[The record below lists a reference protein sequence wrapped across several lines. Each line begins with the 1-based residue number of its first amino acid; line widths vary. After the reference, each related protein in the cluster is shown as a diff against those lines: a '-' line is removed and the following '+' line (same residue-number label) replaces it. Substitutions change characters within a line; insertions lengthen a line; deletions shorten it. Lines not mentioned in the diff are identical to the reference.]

1 MLGSLIQMS
10 FTTPK
15 PGAASSTARL
25 SPTLG
30 LLPIIAMTAAVAGPA
45 FAQTV
50 DLAPIT
56 VQSDVEGEAA
66 NSYTVTNA
74 ASGKATAPL
83 IDTPKSVTVV
93 TRKEMEERGATSLYD
108 VLRTTPG
115 ITMRAGEGGV
125 PAGDIPQIRGFD
137 ASNDIMIDGLRNA
150 SRTSYESFNLE
161 TVEITKGS
169 DGVTTGAGS
178 AGGSINLNSKVPMPG
193 TFDDVSLS
201 YGTGNFKRATLDS
214 NRQVGDVGVRLNLMY
229 QDADDLGGKKG
240 KTSKRWGIAP
250 SLSYQVD
257 ADTKV
262 TAGLYYYKN
271 EDMPDYGVRMSNDN
285 VPDAYR
291 RGSGTASDPWRPI
304 DVPTDTFYGT
314 PGRDFSDGESQSA
327 YVRLDHEFASNLS
340 FAATLRATRD
350 DTSYLATQPG
360 ISSTGEI
367 SRGAKS
373 SHRENDTLAFNAQLK
388 GEADVLALNHS
399 FAVGVDISKSKAT
412 QYGGYNYT
420 PTPGNVSY
428 TDPQLGNWTG
438 TITAGEKSQWN
449 ETRSTTVYAFD
460 TIDLSP
466 QFEASFGLS
475 YSNYD
480 VTSKT
485 ATDSDKVTS
494 DLVNGSAGLVY
505 KPTEQGRFY
514 ASISS
519 ASTPGGQGAG
529 TGGESADDSL
539 NELDPERTLSYELG
553 TKWLMFNDQ
562 LMLSAS
568 LFHTEKDNARVT
580 NALGEVENIGKTRA
594 QGIELGF
601 AGQITQQWGVSGGY
615 VYQDVKLID
624 GGYST
629 PRGGG
634 TPYLNPGNGKQL
646 TKIPK
651 NTFSLWSTY
660 EVNDALTFGA
670 GATYVDQR
678 VASYSTDGSVAG
690 VMPSSWQTDL
700 MVSYK
705 FNQDTSLQLNVN
717 NVFDKHIYGDSHVTQ
732 HVYTEPGRNF
742 AITLKHSF

>member
-1 MLGSLIQMS
+1 MT
-10 FTTPK
+10 FDTPK
-15 PGAASSTARL
+15 PGAGPSPARHTAVRP

-30 LLPIIAMTAAVAGPA
+30 LLPIIAITAAVSGPA

-50 DLAPIT
+50 DLDPIT

-66 NSYTVTNA
+66 NNYTVTNS

-83 IDTPKSVTVV
+83 IDTPQSVTVI

-115 ITMRAGEGGV
+115 ITMRAGEGGT

-137 ASNDIMIDGLRNA
+137 ASDDILVDGLRNS

-161 TVEITKGS
+161 TVEITRGS
-169 DGVTTGAGS
+169 DGSAAGAGA
-178 AGGSINLNSKVPMPG
+178 AGGTINLNSKVPQPG
-193 TFDDVSLS
+193 TFDDVSLT
-201 YGTGNFKRATLDS
+201 YGTGNYKRATLDS
-214 NRQVGDVGVRLNLMY
+214 NRQIGDLGVRLNLMY
-229 QDADDLGGKKG
+229 QDADDLGGKEG
-240 KTSKRWGIAP
+240 KTSKRYGIAP
-250 SLSYQVD
+250 SLSYQID
-257 ADTKV
+257 EDTKV

-291 RGSGTASDPWRPI
+291 VGSGTAEDPWQPI

-314 PGRDFSDGESQSA
+314 PGRDFSDNETQSA
-327 YVRLDHEFASNLS
+327 YVRLDHDFASGLS
-340 FAATLRATRD
+340 FAATLRATHDETR
-350 DTSYLATQPG
+350 YLVTQPG
-360 ISSTGEI
+360 ISSTDEI

-373 SHRENDTLAFNAQLK
+373 GNRENDTLAFNAQIK
-388 GEADVLALNHS
+388 GESDILGLNHS
-399 FAVGVDISKSKAT
+399 FAFGLDVSKSDAT
-412 QYGGYNYT
+412 RFGGYSYS
-420 PTPGNVSY
+420 PTPGNVAY
-428 TDPQLGNWTG
+428 VNPDLGNWTG
-438 TITAGEKSQWN
+438 TITAGDANQWHT
-449 ETRSTTVYAFD
+449 TRSTTLYAFD
-460 TIDLSP
+460 TVDLSP

-475 YSNYD
+475 LNRYD
-480 VTSKT
+480 VTSDT
-485 ATDSDKVTS
+485 ETTSDTTKS
-494 DLVNGSAGLVY
+494 DLVNGSLGLVY
-505 KPTEQGRFY
+505 KPTEQGRIY
-514 ASISS
+514 ASINS

-539 NELDPERTLSYELG
+539 NDLDPEQTITYEVG

-568 LFHTEKDNARVT
+568 LFRTEKDNARVT
-580 NALGEVENIGKTRA
+580 TELGEEENIGKTRA
-594 QGIELGF
+594 QGVELGF
-601 AGQITQQWGVSGGY
+601 AGQITDQWGISGGY
-615 VYQDVKLID
+615 VYQDVKLVD

-634 TPYLNPGNGKQL
+634 TPYPNPGNGKQL

-651 NTFSLWSTY
+651 NTFSLWTTY

-670 GATYVDQR
+670 GASYVDER

-690 VMPSSWQTDL
+690 LIPSSWQADL

-717 NVFDKHIYGDSHVTQ
+717 NVFDEHVYGDSHVTQ